1 MTKKEKREAK
11 AAAGRSSSGGG
22 SQIAVVIGI
31 VVAIFLFTYS
41 GGGAAQQKW
50 VPAQGVITDAYTE
63 EPSDDS
69 GEAASYAVVRF
80 TDGIGKEREE
90 TALQLV
96 TAMDDRIGETVDI
109 EYRASNG
116 VRIAGNFVDTKD
128 TTTRNLILAM
138 VAVIGV
144 YFLSE
149 IIKRIL
155 PPEMVY
161 EKLTGKKA
169 KKD

>member
-11 AAAGRSSSGGG
+11 AAAGRSSSGG

-149 IIKRIL
+149 IIKKIL